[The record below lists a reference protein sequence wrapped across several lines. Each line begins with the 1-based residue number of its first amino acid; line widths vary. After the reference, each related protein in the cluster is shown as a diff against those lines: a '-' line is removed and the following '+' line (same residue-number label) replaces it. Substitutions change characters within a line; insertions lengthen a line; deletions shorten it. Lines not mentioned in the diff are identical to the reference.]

1 MSALPDL
8 TWRRILI
15 VGSQFT
21 WAKNPN
27 WSRYYSGSEEI
38 WQYLKDIAVKYD
50 LEKYVKFKTTVQS
63 ATWDEEAGLW
73 RLQLIGPDGSAFEDT
88 CNVLVNGSGV
98 LK

>member
-1 MSALPDL
+1 MLM
-8 TWRRILI
+8 

-50 LEKYVKFKTTVQS
+50 LEKYVKFKTTVRS
-63 ATWDEEAGLW
+63 ATWDEEEGLW
-73 RLQLIGPDGSAFEDT
+73 RLQLVGPDGVAFEDS